1 MTPDELESLTLRV
14 LSKVLNREISQKDLK
29 STLTSLGADSLDIVS
44 LAFELETELDELVDI
59 NPEIFMQNMSLNE
72 SIDALYAELLA
83 AKPQSS
89 DT

>member
-1 MTPDELESLTLRV
+1 MTRDELESLTLQV

-72 SIDALYAELLA
+72 SIDKLHAELLA
-83 AKPQSS
+83 EKPQPSE
-89 DT
+89 T

>member
-1 MTPDELESLTLRV
+1 MTRDELESLTLQV

>member
-1 MTPDELESLTLRV
+1 MTRDELESLTLQV

-83 AKPQSS
+83 EKPQSS

>member
-72 SIDALYAELLA
+72 SIDALHAELLA
-83 AKPQSS
+83 EKPQPS